1 MLAHQR
7 RLPAFSIG
15 TKPKPKD
22 TKKVKTISKKNI
34 QHKGKTGTLEKEFLE
49 EFEGKLA
56 IAIGCKG
63 SGKSFLLLHYVYYAL
78 EHDMYDE
85 YHLVLPCYL
94 FEERDSYSWLKNHK
108 TPAKIYIY
116 NEHDEMIMNKLIDRP
131 QPYNKAF
138 YGIDDSTGSWS
149 IQADPDEI
157 KYLSRLRHFR
167 VTQFIVVH
175 VVRAGLPASL
185 RAQIDM
191 LFLFMST
198 NRIALQAAYEEWGSM
213 TYPNFKEFLQVFKE
227 NVLDKKYNAMLIFC
241 RKVNTIDTNVHDWL
255 IQGEDLEKK

>member
-15 TKPKPKD
+15 TKPKPKPKD

-85 YHLVLPCYL
+85 YHL
-94 FEERDSYSWLKNHK
+94 
-108 TPAKIYIY
+108 PA
-116 NEHDEMIMNKLIDRP
+116 
-131 QPYNKAF
+131 
-138 YGIDDSTGSWS
+138 GG
-149 IQADPDEI
+149 
-157 KYLSRLRHFR
+157 
-167 VTQFIVVH
+167 
-175 VVRAGLPASL
+175 GL
-185 RAQIDM
+185 
-191 LFLFMST
+191 
-198 NRIALQAAYEEWGSM
+198 
-213 TYPNFKEFLQVFKE
+213 
-227 NVLDKKYNAMLIFC
+227 
-241 RKVNTIDTNVHDWL
+241 
-255 IQGEDLEKK
+255 